1 MHRPPTQR
9 SAGWALV
16 SHRGGVDGGGA
27 PAPPARHARL
37 GGVALSANGVPLDT
51 RTAVGGICTSILVK
65 DVPAGATWPPGAS
78 EWRERPTGV
87 RRPVLQLPA
96 GVRAKGAHG
105 AFKATAAASACIAA
119 VFLDAVPRFTC
130 ALLCAHRACAQ
141 HPPSC
146 GFPPSA
152 GCPPSSG
159 FSPSIT
165 AHPLP
170 TPHPACSRKGPG
182 KPQDRHPV
190 QDEGAPRTDAVAPPP
205 ARRTA
210 HRSAYSG
217 GPPRGQLL
225 LPAPP
230 RRGAVAWDELH
241 DGVGC
246 VWRRRSTLEP

>member
-1 MHRPPTQR
+1 MGGGPQRRPPGTRVWVGSLCLPMACLWTQGR
-9 SAGWALV
+9 PWADLHEHPCQGC
-16 SHRGGVDGGGA
+16 SRGRDLATRGVG
-27 PAPPARHARL
+27 
-37 GGVALSANGVPLDT
+37 
-51 RTAVGGICTSILVK
+51 
-65 DVPAGATWPPGAS
+65 

-170 TPHPACSRKGPG
+170 TPHPACSRTGPG